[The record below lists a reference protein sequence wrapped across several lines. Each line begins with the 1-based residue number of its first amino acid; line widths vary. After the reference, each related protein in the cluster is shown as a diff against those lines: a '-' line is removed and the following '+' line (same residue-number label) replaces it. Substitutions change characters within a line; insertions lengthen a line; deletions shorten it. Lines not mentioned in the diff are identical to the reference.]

1 MQTYRIYASMI
12 DYVYLDVEANSLEE
26 ARDIAYD
33 ADGSE
38 YKRQGMGDW
47 HLDSIELKEGN
58 KL

>member
-1 MQTYRIYASMI
+1 MKTYRIYASMI

-58 KL
+58 